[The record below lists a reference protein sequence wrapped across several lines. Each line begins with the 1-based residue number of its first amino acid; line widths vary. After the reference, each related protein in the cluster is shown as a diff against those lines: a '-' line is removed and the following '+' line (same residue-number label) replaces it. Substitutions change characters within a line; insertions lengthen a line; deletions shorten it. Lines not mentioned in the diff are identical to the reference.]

1 MDALVNEMMET
12 FQRFARAEW
21 RKQSVSGIKSSEV
34 RVLICLKVLISESD
48 RGVNIT
54 DLSRKLSITSPS
66 ITQIIKNLMTDG
78 FVERYN
84 NPRDKRITLIRLTDK
99 GEGVAQKSY
108 ERYMLYFSG
117 LIERLGEEQSRTLI
131 ALLSEVYSY
140 THETGTFDG

>member
-34 RVLICLKVLISESD
+34 RVLICLKILISESD

-66 ITQIIKNLMTDG
+66 ITQMIKNLMTDG

-84 NPRDKRITLIRLTDK
+84 DPRDKRITLIRLTDK

>member
-34 RVLICLKVLISESD
+34 RVLICLKVLINESD

-66 ITQIIKNLMTDG
+66 ITQMIKNLMTDG

-84 NPRDKRITLIRLTDK
+84 DPRDKRITLIRLTEK
-99 GEGVAQKSY
+99 GECVAQKSY
-108 ERYMLYFSG
+108 EKYMFYFSG

-131 ALLSEVYSY
+131 ASLSEVYSY
-140 THETGTFDG
+140 THESGTFDG